1 MCIRDR
7 FTADAA
13 HEMRIPT
20 SALRAQAQVALG
32 AAADVALLSV
42 VIRILADNAVT
53 SFWTPAWRVGR
64 RLASQLP

>member
-1 MCIRDR
+1 
-7 FTADAA
+7 
-13 HEMRIPT
+13 MRIPT